1 MAWGISISQDDE
13 GHVYCPDAK
22 WETFSEDYDECPP
35 SSYEF
40 IRDYMDDNHHSEI
53 DMARD
58 EGSAELAH
66 EECCSAFY
74 SAKDAYLD
82 LDDDERQDMSDL
94 WIKKTNDELSKI
106 VVDNDATEEARL
118 RIEEL
123 LTQIG
128 ELEGELRK
136 KQKIMRPF
144 HRRNNLQRQ
153 LEKELKT

>member
-1 MAWGISISQDDE
+1 MVSIRQDDE
-13 GHVYCPDAK
+13 GYVYCPDVK
-22 WETFSEDYDECPP
+22 WATFSEDYDECPP

-40 IRDYMDDNHHSEI
+40 IRDYIDDNHHSEI

-58 EGSAELAH
+58 EAELAH

-74 SAKDAYLD
+74 CAKDAYLD

-94 WIKKTNDELSKI
+94 WIKKTNDEISKI

-123 LTQIG
+123 LKQIG
-128 ELEGELRK
+128 ELNDELRK

-153 LEKELKT
+153 LEKEELKT